1 MKGGYFLDI
10 LLGLSPTSYRRS
22 LPLERRAPIWF
33 KTRQSCICAAWNLGT
48 SSGSSLIST
57 ASGVV
62 LIHPRQRVMASRTGI
77 KSRGLGR
84 KLAKS
89 SISFFRLF
97 QTNDWAR
104 SHKFLPSIL
113 ISLNFSS
120 FTSERSIR
128 SGHPSNSSWARVS
141 WSFNCFC
148 CSWSLW
154 RLLLI
159 RSVPS
164 FLYLKGSLPRSR
176 SHLFNLFFS
185 SLISFCNSLCLG

>member
-33 KTRQSCICAAWNLGT
+33 KTWQSCICAAWHLGT

-57 ASGVV
+57 ASGFV
-62 LIHPRQRVMASRTGI
+62 LIHPRQRVMASLSAKAQAGRTGI

-104 SHKFLPSIL
+104 SHKFLPSVQ

-128 SGHPSNSSWARVS
+128 SPHPSNSSWARVS

-148 CSWSLW
+148 CSWSL
-154 RLLLI
+154 LLI

-164 FLYLKGSLPRSR
+164 FLYLKG
-176 SHLFNLFFS
+176 
-185 SLISFCNSLCLG
+185 